1 MHSCQRIYKLHS
13 PLHSLSNT
21 HTHTRW
27 PLTYTCNTTTQI
39 IQNSHSSSPKKH
51 QHICIHIHGCM
62 QETQQHTLTPSGISG
77 PRKVFPLTLSE
88 NWQAGQ
94 TTNNYPQ
101 STGRREQKKKRSK
114 TEKTNRGDVIR
125 AKWQALCE
133 KDWRVYSYLLLPGF
147 QYQHHRKHIR
157 CFSFR
162 WLTHK
167 DEHKLPSVF
176 AEN

>member
-21 HTHTRW
+21 HTHTLCVCVCVCPKKR
-27 PLTYTCNTTTQI
+27 
-39 IQNSHSSSPKKH
+39 PKKH
-51 QHICIHIHGCM
+51 QHKHICIHIHGCM

-77 PRKVFPLTLSE
+77 PRNVFPLTLSE

-176 AEN
+176 EEN

>member
-21 HTHTRW
+21 HTQRVCVCVSQKTSQKTPTQTYMHTHTRMHAGNTAAHTHTEW
-27 PLTYTCNTTTQI
+27 NLRTQKCVPTYIIWKLTSGADNKQL
-39 IQNSHSSSPKKH
+39 SPEH
-51 QHICIHIHGCM
+51 
-62 QETQQHTLTPSGISG
+62 
-77 PRKVFPLTLSE
+77 
-88 NWQAGQ
+88 
-94 TTNNYPQ
+94 
-101 STGRREQKKKRSK
+101 REEGTKKKKRSK

-176 AEN
+176 EEN

>member
-21 HTHTRW
+21 HTHVVCVCVSQKTSQKT
-27 PLTYTCNTTTQI
+27 PTNTNIYAYTYTDACRK
-39 IQNSHSSSPKKH
+39 HSSTHSHRVESQDPEMCSHLHYLKIDKR
-51 QHICIHIHGCM
+51 GR
-62 QETQQHTLTPSGISG
+62 QQTII
-77 PRKVFPLTLSE
+77 PRAQGGGNK
-88 NWQAGQ
+88 
-94 TTNNYPQ
+94 
-101 STGRREQKKKRSK
+101 KKKRSK

-176 AEN
+176 EEN